1 MASVGEVCQSVS
13 VDLGIE
19 CDNIPQVHIA
29 ISLVE
34 IQCAKHPT
42 DHMHLI
48 DRGEKLK
55 INLINLNFF
64 LLKTEE
70 VKRCRKKIWHHFES
84 EQE

>member
-1 MASVGEVCQSVS
+1 MTTQSSTMASVGEVCQSVS

-64 LLKTEE
+64 
-70 VKRCRKKIWHHFES
+70 C
-84 EQE
+84 